1 MSDERTTKQPGVWD
15 EDIQAGEEAQE
26 GASVDDGDEAAETDA
41 AVDEEPE
48 AEEPLYLAE
57 DEDENGIV
65 EEDDAEGDDPEDS
78 APDADEPA
86 DDETPAEDE
95 DDLPADLDEDGADEA
110 DGDEPEAPHAAAD
123 DAEPEYYG
131 SMPRFLTREEYE
143 NFGDDPEPLPEGFE
157 VIEGGAGNTGSMPPV
172 STTPSPAPAP
182 VEPEQHGPS
191 KGEHFARA
199 ATEAASAASVAAKE
213 AASTVNAFIRQGVGA
228 VREMSDAKRAHAEA
242 REQLEELKHRI
253 TDQTAEL
260 EHRRD
265 VTERYPEIIQE
276 QTTRKSSAAASIKA
290 AQALQK
296 TIQDN
301 IDMLKKQLDDMR
313 ASDEATEK
321 RLKSALEAAEN
332 REESARDAANRLKRR
347 LSDAQ
352 RAVEKAQEAKATNIE
367 TAQHAVEAANARL
380 NTLREEYAELQRNP
394 SANSAAYSVRDNQLS
409 AEIAD
414 ATEELRRA
422 KENLPRV
429 TADAE
434 ATLLAA
440 KSALAEAER
449 PVAEAKDSFR
459 GIADETGNARD
470 ALEASRKEAADRQK
484 ALKSK
489 ISEQER
495 AYRDQQ
501 RAQEEAQAEIADADD
516 TITKAAEI
524 HDNPDVTDR
533 IAASLAADTAEHD
546 ELMQQ
551 VQALAETEANV
562 RERTR
567 DSRVK
572 FIGAIAAV
580 IVVIVIIAAIWFALT

>member
-1 MSDERTTKQPGVWD
+1 MSDERTAKQPGVWD

-57 DEDENGIV
+57 DEDENDIV

-78 APDADEPA
+78 APDAGEPA
-86 DDETPAEDE
+86 VDETPAEDE
-95 DDLPADLDEDGADEA
+95 DDLPADFDEDCADEA

-172 STTPSPAPAP
+172 SAAPSPAPA
-182 VEPEQHGPS
+182 EPEQHGPS

-199 ATEAASAASVAAKE
+199 ASEAASAASVAAKE

-332 REESARDAANRLKRR
+332 REESVRDAANRLKRR

-516 TITKAAEI
+516 TITRAAEI

>member
-48 AEEPLYLAE
+48 AEEPLHLAE
-57 DEDENGIV
+57 DEDENDIV

-78 APDADEPA
+78 APDAGEPA

-172 STTPSPAPAP
+172 SAAPSPAPA
-182 VEPEQHGPS
+182 EPEQHGPS

-199 ATEAASAASVAAKE
+199 ASEAASAASVAAKE

-409 AEIAD
+409 DEIAD

-470 ALEASRKEAADRQK
+470 VLEASRKEAADRQK

>member
-15 EDIQAGEEAQE
+15 EDIQASDEAQE
-26 GASVDDGDEAAETDA
+26 GASVDDDEAAETDA
-41 AVDEEPE
+41 AVDEKPK

-57 DEDENGIV
+57 DEDEDDSD

-78 APDADEPA
+78 APDAGEPA

-110 DGDEPEAPHAAAD
+110 DGDEPDAPHAAAD

-172 STTPSPAPAP
+172 SAAPSPAPT
-182 VEPEQHGPS
+182 EPEQNGPS
-191 KGEHFARA
+191 RGEHFARA
-199 ATEAASAASVAAKE
+199 ASEAASAASVAAKE

>member
-15 EDIQAGEEAQE
+15 EDIQTSEEAQE

-57 DEDENGIV
+57 DE
-65 EEDDAEGDDPEDS
+65 EDDAEGDDPEDS
-78 APDADEPA
+78 APDAGEPA
-86 DDETPAEDE
+86 DDEAPAEDE

-131 SMPRFLTREEYE
+131 SIPRFLTREEYE

-172 STTPSPAPAP
+172 SAAPSPAPA
-182 VEPEQHGPS
+182 EPEQHGPS

-199 ATEAASAASVAAKE
+199 ASEAASAASVAAKE

-313 ASDEATEK
+313 ASDGATEK

>member
-15 EDIQAGEEAQE
+15 EDIQASEEAQE
-26 GASVDDGDEAAETDA
+26 AASVDDGDEAAETDV

-57 DEDENGIV
+57 DEDEDDAID

-78 APDADEPA
+78 APSIDEPA

-95 DDLPADLDEDGADEA
+95 DDQPAADLDEDGADEA
-110 DGDEPEAPHAAAD
+110 DGDEPETTHAAD
-123 DAEPEYYG
+123 DAEPGYYG

-172 STTPSPAPAP
+172 SAAPA
-182 VEPEQHGPS
+182 EPEQHGPS

-199 ATEAASAASVAAKE
+199 ASEAASAASVAAKE

-551 VQALAETEANV
+551 VQALAETEASV

>member
-15 EDIQAGEEAQE
+15 EGIQASDEAQE
-26 GASVDDGDEAAETDA
+26 GASVDDDEAAETDA

-57 DEDENGIV
+57 DEDDAID

-78 APDADEPA
+78 APDAGEPA

-172 STTPSPAPAP
+172 SAAPSPAPA
-182 VEPEQHGPS
+182 EPEQNGPS
-191 KGEHFARA
+191 RGEHFARA
-199 ATEAASAASVAAKE
+199 ASEAASAASVAAKE

-352 RAVEKAQEAKATNIE
+352 RAVEKAQETKATNIE

-470 ALEASRKEAADRQK
+470 ALEASRKEASDRQK

-580 IVVIVIIAAIWFALT
+580 VVVIVIIAAIWFALT

>member
-15 EDIQAGEEAQE
+15 EDIQASDEAQE
-26 GASVDDGDEAAETDA
+26 GASVDDDEAAETDA

-57 DEDENGIV
+57 DEDENDIV

-78 APDADEPA
+78 APDAGEPA

-110 DGDEPEAPHAAAD
+110 DGDEPEVPHAAAD

-172 STTPSPAPAP
+172 SAAPSPAPA
-182 VEPEQHGPS
+182 EPEQHGPS
-191 KGEHFARA
+191 KGEHFAR
-199 ATEAASAASVAAKE
+199 AASVAAKE

-449 PVAEAKDSFR
+449 PVAEAKNSFR